1 MRLTAFLRGKR
12 DGGGVP
18 SIVRILS
25 DLARF
30 SNPLGKAA
38 KTRDFGGGLILILL
52 LKQTIRLPD
61 EKCHC
66 NCSLSP
72 SVCPTED
79 TFLGHLPDHLRA
91 GEVSQQVA
99 VARSARGR
107 QCIGLEKVGE

>member
-12 DGGGVP
+12 DGEGVP

-25 DLARF
+25 DLAWF

-38 KTRDFGGGLILILL
+38 KTRDFGGVFILILL

-72 SVCPTED
+72 SVCPQKT
-79 TFLGHLPDHLRA
+79 LSSVICQIIYA
-91 GEVSQQVA
+91 QA
-99 VARSARGR
+99 
-107 QCIGLEKVGE
+107 K